1 MNRRQF
7 MKWGLAAVGA
17 AGLGAVVGRY
27 WHRRCRVWI
36 LSMKDYQ
43 RDISRDVAGV
53 LLQEEI
59 FLKGK
64 HVLLKPNFV
73 ECHPGRPINTDV
85 RLITQVVDACMRLG
99 AASVVV
105 GEAPGHRR
113 DPWYSIY
120 HSTLREA
127 LPSQVRCIDLNH
139 GDLVKVPNKG
149 WYTNLKHFYITTPL
163 AEADVVISIPKMKTH
178 HWMGV
183 TLSMKNLFG
192 NLPGIVYGWPKNLL
206 HVQGIARSI
215 VDLTLTMP
223 PNFVVVDGITGMEG
237 DGPIMGTPKSMG
249 VVVMGKDP
257 LAVDATCARMMGFE
271 PGNIPYMALA
281 MPHIPGM
288 LDERNDYPAEHPRTF
303 ASKFACVD
311 AFRPWQTGPFW

>member
-7 MKWGLAAVGA
+7 VKWSIAAVGA
-17 AGLGAVVGRY
+17 AGLGALIGRY

-36 LSMKDYQ
+36 LPVRDYQ
-43 RDISRDVAGV
+43 QDISRDVAGV
-53 LLQEEI
+53 MLQEDV

-64 HVLLKPNFV
+64 RVLIKPNFV
-73 ECHPGRPINTDV
+73 ECHPGRPINTDA
-85 RLITQVVDACMRLG
+85 RLIAQVVDACFRLG
-99 AASVVV
+99 AASVAV

-120 HSTLREA
+120 HSSLRAA

-149 WYTNLKHFYITTPL
+149 WYTKFKNFYVATPL
-163 AEADVVISIPKMKTH
+163 AEADVVIGMPKMKTH

-206 HVQGIARSI
+206 HMQGIAKSI
-215 VDLTLTMP
+215 VDLTLSMP
-223 PNFVVVDGITGMEG
+223 PAFVVVDGITAMEG
-237 DGPIMGTPKSMG
+237 DGPIMGTAKT
-249 VVVMGKDP
+249 VKTIVMGKDP

-271 PGNIPYMALA
+271 PGNIPYMSLA
-281 MPHIPGM
+281 MPHLPGM
-288 LDERNDYPAEHPRTF
+288 LDEMNDYLAEHPRTF

-311 AFRPWQTGPFW
+311 AFRSWQGGPFW